1 LTPGRSSSSWRAE
14 RRSRDRLGLVIWKE
28 LLGSVYVLGMVL
40 IVVDVVVLN
49 TV

>member
-1 LTPGRSSSSWRAE
+1 
-14 RRSRDRLGLVIWKE
+14 LVIWKE